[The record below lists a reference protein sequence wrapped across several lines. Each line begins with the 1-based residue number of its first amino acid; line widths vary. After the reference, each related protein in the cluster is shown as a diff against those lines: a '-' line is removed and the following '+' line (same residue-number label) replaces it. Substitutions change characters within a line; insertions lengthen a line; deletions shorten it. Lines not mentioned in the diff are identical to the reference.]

1 MSNAKIIAA
10 LTIAFASAG
19 IAPSA
24 FAQGYVGPPPTATPA
39 PGTPPPASDAP
50 APWGT
55 PPPPPPYA
63 VAPNG
68 QYVAPLQQTTQPS
81 YVPQS
86 VALSGPRFIKD
97 WQPGEEI
104 PYGYHPESRV
114 RKGAIIGGAIAF
126 GVPYLYSALIASAGS
141 DLAGASGDNK
151 VADLYVPVFGPFME
165 MSQTSSATAR
175 YVLMLDGLAQ
185 GIGAGLFI
193 YGVVSPKPI
202 LVRNDLA
209 LVTVTPVRMGQDGNG
224 IGVMGRF

>member
-10 LTIAFASAG
+10 LTIAFAAAG

-39 PGTPPPASDAP
+39 PGTPPPASGAP

-126 GVPYLYSALIASAGS
+126 GVPYLYSAFIASVGS

-175 YVLMLDGLAQ
+175 YVLMLDGVAQ
-185 GIGAGLFI
+185 GVGAGLLI
-193 YGVVSPKPI
+193 YGLVSPKPI